1 MLFSSPYPVLVN
13 FLFRFLSTD
22 EDLHPATDSLLDYVY
37 YHWSNHP
44 FIRGGYS
51 SPTAHA
57 QGMRHKLASPV
68 GNCLFFAGEATSVTG
83 CATVHTAMET
93 GLRAASE
100 VCSRD
105 ERVHTDF
112 RLKQDQ

>member
-1 MLFSSPYPVLVN
+1 M
-13 FLFRFLSTD
+13 
-22 EDLHPATDSLLDYVY
+22 HPATDSLLDYVY

-57 QGMRHKLASPV
+57 QGMRHVLASPV

-105 ERVHTDF
+105 ERVHTELPETGQMIDNNNNDIDNSVI
-112 RLKQDQ
+112 LYSQ